1 MELPNYI
8 PGDKAAAY
16 KDKVIAQNLN
26 YVPGKPVE
34 KAVEKNVEKPAE
46 KITAKKPKGE

>member
-1 MELPNYI
+1 MTLPNYI

-26 YVPGKPVE
+26 YVPGAPV
-34 KAVEKNVEKPAE
+34 KAVEKPAE